1 MKNFA
6 MIGVAGYIAPR
17 HLQAIKNTG
26 NRLLAVTDPFDA
38 VGILDR
44 YFSEVA
50 YFREFER
57 FDRHLDK
64 LRRESPPQ
72 TIDYVTICSPNYL
85 HDAHIRFA
93 LRINATPI
101 CEKPLVLNPWNLDA
115 LEQLE
120 KECKRKIHTILQLRC
135 HPSILRL
142 KEQIHQESRNRP
154 YDIDLTYI
162 TPRGKWYDYSWKGDV
177 HKSGGIEINIGIHF
191 FDMLMW
197 IFGALKKSE
206 VHQADSRCKSGY
218 LELDRAR
225 IRWFL
230 SINRED
236 LPGSPGFHPEPHRS
250 IVINGQELEFSGGFS
265 DLHTAVY
272 RRILKGE
279 GYGISDVRPVTELLY
294 RIRTA
299 EPVKPHRDQAHPL
312 LAKSD

>member
-1 MKNFA
+1 

-17 HLQAIKNTG
+17 HLQAIKDTG

-44 YFSEVA
+44 YFDDVS

-64 LRRESPPQ
+64 LRRKSPPRD
-72 TIDYVTICSPNYL
+72 IDYVTICSPNYL

-115 LEQLE
+115 LERLE
-120 KECKRKIHTILQLRC
+120 NEYRHKICTVLQLRC
-135 HPSILRL
+135 HPTIIELRERIRRDRL
-142 KEQIHQESRNRP
+142 KGPCE
-154 YDIDLTYI
+154 IDLTYI
-162 TPRGKWYDYSWKGDV
+162 TPRGKWYDYSWKGDL

-197 IFGALKKSE
+197 IFGGLKKSE
-206 VHQADSRCKSGY
+206 VHREDPRCKSGY

-225 IRWFL
+225 VRWLL
-230 SINRED
+230 SINRSD
-236 LPGSPGFHPEPHRS
+236 LPGPAGSPTGSYRS

-272 RRILKGE
+272 RQILQGK
-279 GYGISDVRPVTELLY
+279 GYGIRDVRPVTELLY
-294 RIRTA
+294 QIRNA
-299 EPVKPHRDQAHPL
+299 VPVEPRGNRGHPL
-312 LAKSD
+312 LAKSG